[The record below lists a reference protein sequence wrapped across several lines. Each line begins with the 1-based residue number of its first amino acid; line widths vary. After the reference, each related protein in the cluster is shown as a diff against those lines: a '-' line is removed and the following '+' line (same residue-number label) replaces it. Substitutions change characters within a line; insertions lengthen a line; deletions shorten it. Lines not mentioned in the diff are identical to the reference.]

1 MWQQR
6 WSPCLARTAGPEEGQ
21 TGQEPL
27 LRHPGQLPLWA
38 EDDLPPPPP
47 LAGGRALAAIGP
59 GVIVLGVSIGSGEWL
74 LGPAAFVRYGVT
86 LLWVTLVAVFLQ
98 TVLNT
103 ELVRYTMYTGE
114 PVFTGF
120 MRTWPG
126 RRFWAGVYGMLYFL
140 QVGWPGWAGA
150 AAGAIFYLFVGR
162 LAGQA
167 DAGTLQA
174 IATAAFLGCVAI
186 LAFGRHIERT
196 LEAVNWVLVILI
208 LGTLLALC
216 IIFVPGANWL
226 AALAGLVGFAPH
238 SRSFVFMP
246 QGGDWFLIAAFA
258 AYSGAGGVV
267 NLMLSSWVRD
277 RGYGMSRSSGYIPAA
292 IGGRRRPVAH
302 VGTIFPTTPENLARW
317 RGWWRIAQIDQW
329 AIFGCGALLA
339 MTLLAMLYTTFLAP
353 GQQLAGP
360 AIAAQ
365 LADAMAARGGV
376 ALTFLVALL
385 GAWVLFKTQLDI
397 LDGTARAV
405 TDIAWAGS
413 RHVRAWWGGDVR
425 AAYYSTLLALVLWG
439 VIALRLVEPLI
450 LLEVGANIAGV
461 VFVIA
466 GLHVLR
472 INTTL
477 LPPAL
482 RPPLW
487 RRICLVLLALF
498 YGSFSYLWLMGGV
511 LPDPGR
517 GFLFNIPGYLGF

>member
-1 MWQQR
+1 M
-6 WSPCLARTAGPEEGQ
+6 
-21 TGQEPL
+21 
-27 LRHPGQLPLWA
+27 LP
-38 EDDLPPPPP
+38 
-47 LAGGRALAAIGP
+47 AIGP
-59 GVIVLGVSIGSGEWL
+59 GVILLGVSIGSGEWL
-74 LGPAAFVRYGVT
+74 LGPAAFVRYGVA

-98 TVLNT
+98 TVFNT
-103 ELVRYTMYTGE
+103 ELMRYTMYTGE

-126 RRFWAGVYGMLYFL
+126 RRFWAAVYGLLYFL

-150 AAGAIFYLFVGR
+150 SAGAIFYLFLGR
-162 LAGQA
+162 LADESDVGM
-167 DAGTLQA
+167 LQA
-174 IATAAFLGCVAI
+174 IGVAAFLGCVAI

-208 LGTLLALC
+208 LGTLLLLC
-216 IIFVPGANWL
+216 VIFVPATNWA
-226 AALAGLVGFAPH
+226 AALAGLVGFDVR
-238 SRSFVFMP
+238 SRAFVFMP

-267 NLMLSSWVRD
+267 NLMLSSWTRD
-277 RGYGMSRSSGYIPAA
+277 RGYGMGRSSGYIPAA
-292 IGGRRRPVAH
+292 IGGRRRDVAYT
-302 VGTIFPTTPENLARW
+302 GTAFPATPENLARW
-317 RGWWRIAQIDQW
+317 RGWWRIAQVDQW
-329 AIFGCGALLA
+329 VVFGGGALLA

-353 GQQLAGP
+353 GQELAGP

-365 LADAMAARGGV
+365 LADAMAACGGV

-413 RHVRAWWGGDVR
+413 RRVRAWWGGDVR
-425 AAYYSTLLALVLWG
+425 AAYYSTLLALVVWG

-461 VFVIA
+461 VFVIT

-477 LPPAL
+477 LPHAL
-482 RPPLW
+482 RPPFW
-487 RRICLVLLALF
+487 RRCCLVLLALF
-498 YGSFSYLWLMGGV
+498 YGSFSYLWLTGGFP
-511 LPDPGR
+511 PDPTR
-517 GFLFNIPGYLGF
+517 GFLFNILGYLGF